1 MSPQFKLTSGHTL
14 ENKHGVETNFRLET
28 VHFIFTGYITARI
41 AQWQQ
46 TDMWEEWQYLWVVE
60 FYLFDPVPSE
70 LGQDSNQNRDTLVKC
85 ENDPRV
91 SDVNFA

>member
-46 TDMWEEWQYLWVVE
+46 TDM
-60 FYLFDPVPSE
+60 
-70 LGQDSNQNRDTLVKC
+70 
-85 ENDPRV
+85 
-91 SDVNFA
+91 